1 MEDLNKH
8 QLILLTLLVSFVT
21 SIATGIITF
30 TLLQQAPVEITQT
43 INRVVERTIEKVT
56 PEEGKPGQ
64 VKEIVTT
71 VVSEED
77 RVLEAIEKNTRS
89 IVRIRG
95 IGLDGGEV
103 FLGLG
108 LVVSD
113 SGVVIFD
120 KSIYSGG
127 TGYTVLFSDSKSYSI
142 AKFFPDP
149 NSNLVFAKIGKPSSE
164 KYSFYPVKFAN
175 VSNLKLGQTVI
186 AVSGR
191 DSNTV
196 AIGRISE
203 LQKNLEGGVVK
214 IVSDI
219 LPLRNNAGSP
229 LLNLSGEVV
238 GVGIPSSAT
247 SDTLTFN
254 PASFM
259 QNGLKEATADF
270 SK

>member
-56 PEEGKPGQ
+56 PEEGKQGQ

-95 IGLDGGEV
+95 TGTDGSEV

-113 SGVVIFD
+113 SGIVIFD
-120 KSIYSGG
+120 KSIYVGG
-127 TGYTVLFSDSKSYSI
+127 TGYTVLFSDSKSLSISKFYS
-142 AKFFPDP
+142 DP
-149 NSNLVFAKIGKPSSE
+149 NSNLVFAKVGKPSTE
-164 KYSFYPVKFAN
+164 KYTYYPAKFAN
-175 VSNLKLGQTVI
+175 TSNLKLGQTII
-186 AVSGR
+186 AVGGR

-196 AIGRISE
+196 AIGRIAE
-203 LQKNLEGGVVK
+203 LQKSLEGGVVK

-238 GVGIPSSAT
+238 GVGLAHSTA
-247 SDTLTFN
+247 SDTLVFN
-254 PASFM
+254 PASFI
-259 QNGLKEATADF
+259 QNGLKDALTDF